1 MLFENIFVSLLFK
14 VLLLIF
20 TRRGFFYN
28 HFYIT
33 FGLPFLGRRVNK
45 HVIWSNRCGR
55 FRIKQSIQNDI
66 QLKSTLLLD
75 KLTQRNDPRKIYYK
89 ECTLSRF
96 YVPFYILGL
105 QNHCV
110 FKIFLLWLFRHFVT
124 LSYCSHVI
132 IPLVI

>member
-1 MLFENIFVSLLFK
+1 MMWQIFVSFFFR
-14 VLLLIF
+14 VMLLLF

-28 HFYIT
+28 HIYIT

-75 KLTQRNDPRKIYYK
+75 KLTEWSQKDLLQGVYAL
-89 ECTLSRF
+89 TLLR
-96 YVPFYILGL
+96 PILHFRITNPL
-105 QNHCV
+105 
-110 FKIFLLWLFRHFVT
+110 KIFLLWLCRHFVT

-132 IPLVI
+132 IPLVV

>member
-1 MLFENIFVSLLFK
+1 MLFENIFVSLLYK

-45 HVIWSNRCGR
+45 YVIWSNRCGR
-55 FRIKQSIQNDI
+55 FRMKQSIQNDI
-66 QLKSTLLLD
+66 RLKSTLLLD
-75 KLTQRNDPRKIYYK
+75 KPMQENDLRKIYYK
-89 ECTLSRF
+89 ESTLSRF
-96 YVPFYILGL
+96 YVSFNILGL

-110 FKIFLLWLFRHFVT
+110 LKIFLLWLFRHFVT

>member
-1 MLFENIFVSLLFK
+1 MLSENIFVSLLFK

-20 TRRGFFYN
+20 TIRGFFYN
-28 HFYIT
+28 HFYNT

-45 HVIWSNRCGR
+45 YVIWSNRCGR
-55 FRIKQSIQNDI
+55 FRMKQSIRNDI

-75 KLTQRNDPRKIYYK
+75 KLTQRNDLRKIYYK

-96 YVPFYILGL
+96 YVLFHILGL
-105 QNHCV
+105 QNHFV
-110 FKIFLLWLFRHFVT
+110 LKIFLLWLCRHFVT

-132 IPLVI
+132 IPLVV